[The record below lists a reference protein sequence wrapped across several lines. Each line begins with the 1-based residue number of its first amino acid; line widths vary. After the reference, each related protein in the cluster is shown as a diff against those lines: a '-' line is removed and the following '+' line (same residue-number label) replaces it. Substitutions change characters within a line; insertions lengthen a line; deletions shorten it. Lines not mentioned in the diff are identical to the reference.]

1 MPQRNNGIAYSY
13 VRFSSKR
20 QELGDSLRRQTE
32 MAEEY
37 AIKNGL
43 KLSSKNFQDL
53 GISAFREGKRA
64 SLVDMLAAI
73 EEGQITAGSTIIIEA
88 LDRLSRR
95 GIDATLETVKEILRK
110 DVQVVSLSD
119 GLLLTK
125 NSLNDLQSVI
135 RIAVAADLAH
145 KESERKALRLRETKG
160 QQREAALSGKPINK
174 ILPFWLQR
182 TEAGYAFS
190 DKAGVA
196 RQIVQL
202 KQEGKGSNMIAK
214 TLNKL
219 GIAGVRT
226 AQWNHASITKMLKNP
241 ALYGA
246 YQTGET
252 TKDRELIKLE
262 LVEAYYPALLNK
274 EEWLLLQSDQSKS
287 KRGRRS
293 ANNPYSGLLRCECG
307 GALVKRQH
315 TVKGKLYV
323 YHGCLNAKDGRCT
336 QNISIKGLDGA
347 LTTILGRLEFKKKQT
362 LSQSIHQER
371 QQLEARINDLNS
383 KLQVL
388 DDIPLSVIKS
398 IGTMESRL
406 KEITDQI
413 AKDEREQRGIEA
425 VKSEKLSSITDGL
438 ELNLLLKR
446 VLKSITVFRSGNGW
460 AVKVLHLSGHKQNFL
475 MVDGEIKF
483 LSDTI
488 ALQNL
493 LAGFREATENS

>member
-64 SLVDMLAAI
+64 SLVDMRAAI

-145 KESERKALRLRETKG
+145 KESERKAIRLRETKG
-160 QQREAALSGKPINK
+160 QQRQAALSGKPINK

-182 TEAGYAFS
+182 TETGYAFS

-196 RQIVQL
+196 RQIVQF

-214 TLNKL
+214 ALNKL

-262 LVEAYYPALLNK
+262 LVEAYYPALISK

-293 ANNPYSGLLRCECG
+293 ADNPYSGLLRCECG
-307 GALVKRQH
+307 GALVKRKH
-315 TVKGKLYV
+315 TVKEKLYV

-347 LTTILGRLEFKKKQT
+347 LTTILGRLEFQRKQT
-362 LSQSIHQER
+362 LDQSIHQER
-371 QQLEARINDLNS
+371 QQLEARISDLNS

-388 DDIPLSVIKS
+388 DDILLSVIKS

-406 KEITDQI
+406 KEITEQI
-413 AKDEREQRGIEA
+413 AKDECEQRGIEA

-446 VLKSITVFRSGNGW
+446 VLKSITVIRSGRGW
-460 AVKVLHLSGHKQNFL
+460 AVRVLHLSGHKQNFL

-488 ALQNL
+488 ALQKL
-493 LAGFREATENS
+493 LAGFRETTDNS